1 MSKGLSG
8 FSVRDILNLPD
19 TKDEGSVTEDTEDEA
34 DEELENKSED
44 KQETSIRNTRW
55 LQPQCGHQYSS
66 SPEGL
71 KAEVSTDESHDG
83 PESSHSC
90 NEKRRKRRILFSKAQ
105 TFELERRFRQQRY
118 LSVPEREKLAKVLRL
133 TPTQVKIW
141 FQNHR
146 YKVKR
151 ARSETDARC
160 LMFSTPC
167 VLLRDDKPT
176 HLPYSPDISAPA
188 SSSFSSFNI
197 KQFPQIHHSNN
208 IRANIMTHLT
218 AVNHLSHLQPWS

>member
-8 FSVRDILNLPD
+8 FSVRDILNFRD
-19 TKDEGSVTEDTEDEA
+19 RKDEGSVTEDEA

-44 KQETSIRNTRW
+44 KQTSIKNTRW

-66 SPEGL
+66 ASSGGL
-71 KAEVSTDESHDG
+71 KTEVSTDESHDG
-83 PESSHSC
+83 PESSDSC
-90 NEKRRKRRILFSKAQ
+90 TEKRRKRRILFSKAQ
-105 TFELERRFRQQRY
+105 TFELEKRFRQQRY
-118 LSVPEREKLAKVLRL
+118 LSVPEREQLAKVLRL

-151 ARSETDARC
+151 ARSETR
-160 LMFSTPC
+160 
-167 VLLRDDKPT
+167 VLLSDDKPS
-176 HLPYSPDISAPA
+176 HLFISAPA

-197 KQFPQIHHSNN
+197 KQFPQIPHSNN
-208 IRANIMTHLT
+208 IRANIMTQLT
-218 AVNHLSHLQPWS
+218 AVNHLSHLQPWL

>member
-8 FSVRDILNLPD
+8 FSVRDILNFRD
-19 TKDEGSVTEDTEDEA
+19 RKDEVSVTEETEDEA

-44 KQETSIRNTRW
+44 KQTSIKNTRW

-66 SPEGL
+66 ASPGGL
-71 KAEVSTDESHDG
+71 KTEVSTDESHDG
-83 PESSHSC
+83 PESSDSC
-90 NEKRRKRRILFSKAQ
+90 TEKRRKRRILFSKAQ
-105 TFELERRFRQQRY
+105 TFELEKRFRQQRY
-118 LSVPEREKLAKVLRL
+118 LSVPEREQLAKVLRL

-151 ARSETDARC
+151 ARSERALEAGC
-160 LMFSTPC
+160 LLSTPR
-167 VLLRDDKPT
+167 VLLKDDKPS
-176 HLPYSPDISAPA
+176 HLLISAPA

-197 KQFPQIHHSNN
+197 KQFPQIPHSNN
-208 IRANIMTHLT
+208 IRANIMTQLT
-218 AVNHLSHLQPWS
+218 AVNYLSHLQPWL